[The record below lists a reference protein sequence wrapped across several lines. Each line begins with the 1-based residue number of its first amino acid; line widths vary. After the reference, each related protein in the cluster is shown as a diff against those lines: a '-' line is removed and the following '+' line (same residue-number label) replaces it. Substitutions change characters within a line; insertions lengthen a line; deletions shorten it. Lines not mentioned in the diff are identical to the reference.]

1 VTHCGICHSDLS
13 MIDNE
18 WHMTRYPIVPG
29 HEIIGTVS
37 AFGRGVTVLRSG
49 SVSVSAGNRVRAVD
63 VSGAPRGKNI
73 SAPRKN
79 GLL

>member
-1 VTHCGICHSDLS
+1 

-18 WHMTRYPIVPG
+18 WHMTRYPIVPVMKLSA
-29 HEIIGTVS
+29 HVS
-37 AFGRGVTVLRSG
+37 AFGRGVHSLAIG

-63 VSGAPRGKNI
+63 VSGAPSGKNI